1 MISTPDER
9 VWRLSELDL
18 FADLTQDEMDRI
30 GAAAPMRQ
38 VGRGELLYGPH
49 RPAEVLFILKAG
61 RVRLYR
67 TAADGRSLTTSI
79 VLPGELFGAMPTLAQ
94 RMQQTFAEVL
104 DSGVVC
110 VMTRHDVERLLLTD
124 LRIVTRIT
132 EALGARIGE
141 LERRLSDTVLLP
153 VPARICSTLATLAGS
168 PPVSVRLTTS
178 NWPIWWGRPV
188 RPPPRSSVSCAN
200 GTSSGCGGDGS
211 TCSIRCGCWSWPP
224 DARHTPRVRARG
236 REGDGW
242 VSKAQARKAGL
253 SPRVPYP

>member
-79 VLPGELFGAMPTLAQ
+79 VVPGELFG
-94 RMQQTFAEVL
+94 VL
-104 DSGVVC
+104 
-110 VMTRHDVERLLLTD
+110 R
-124 LRIVTRIT
+124 
-132 EALGARIGE
+132 
-141 LERRLSDTVLLP
+141 
-153 VPARICSTLATLAGS
+153 AG
-168 PPVSVRLTTS
+168 
-178 NWPIWWGRPV
+178 W
-188 RPPPRSSVSCAN
+188 
-200 GTSSGCGGDGS
+200 
-211 TCSIRCGCWSWPP
+211 
-224 DARHTPRVRARG
+224 RAHG
-236 REGDGW
+236 KAFEGMKDR
-242 VSKAQARKAGL
+242 AACDQAA
-253 SPRVPYP
+253 SA

>member
-79 VLPGELFGAMPTLAQ
+79 VVPGELFGAMPTLAQ

-104 DSGVVC
+104 DPGVVC
-110 VMTRHDVERLLLTD
+110 VMTRQDVERLLLTD
-124 LRIVTRIT
+124 MRIVTRIT

-168 PPVSVRLTTS
+168 PPVSVRLTHEQLADLVGTTRETVTKVLGELRERHLVRLRR
-178 NWPIWWGRPV
+178 GRIDVLDPV
-188 RPPPRSSVSCAN
+188 RLLELA
-200 GTSSGCGGDGS
+200 T
-211 TCSIRCGCWSWPP
+211 
-224 DARHTPRVRARG
+224 
-236 REGDGW
+236 
-242 VSKAQARKAGL
+242 
-253 SPRVPYP
+253 